1 MNVRSVALAW
11 AIAAA
16 PALAD
21 TLADYAYR
29 LPLQA
34 DGDGAFVMFELP
46 GDVYERIVRADLGD
60 LRVFN
65 ADGAPVAHALLPQRE
80 AAREARGSASL
91 PLFPLYVDAARA
103 DATDVAITVRK
114 DAQGTSVDVS
124 TRDGQPIAAQRLA
137 GYLVDARELTEPI
150 SALTLPF
157 ASATNVASRVRIDA
171 SDDLAS
177 WRTVASDAPL
187 LDLEYAGR
195 RLTRNRVDV
204 ARVAAKYLRLTW
216 IAGQPAPE
224 LASVTVEYGERTSE
238 SPRQWR
244 TVQGTSVADKPG
256 EFEFDLGGLFPADR
270 VTLELPELNTVAP
283 ATLSTRA
290 EPGNPWLPVASG
302 VVYRLRQAGSEIEN
316 PPFPLS
322 APSRRYWLVRID
334 EKSGGTGARP
344 PRLSVG
350 WRPHV
355 VVFAARGSGPFEL
368 AYGSRRTTPSALPID
383 TLVPGFDRGN
393 PRKGLVAARVGAPVV
408 APANAA
414 LREPM
419 DVKRWTL
426 WAALILAS
434 VVLGW
439 MALRL
444 SRQMGTRP
452 PEPDAKPESKSGSEP

>member
-1 MNVRSVALAW
+1 MSIRSIAFAC

-29 LPLQA
+29 IPLQA
-34 DGDGAFVMFELP
+34 EGDGAFVMFELP
-46 GDVYERIVRADLGD
+46 GDVYKGIVRADLGD

-65 ADGAPVAHALLPQRE
+65 ADGAPVPHAFLPQP
-80 AAREARGSASL
+80 AVTHEARGSASL
-91 PLFPLYVDAARA
+91 PLFPLHVEAARA

-114 DAQGTSVDVS
+114 DAQGTTVDVA
-124 TRDGQPIAAQRLA
+124 TRDGLPIAAQRLA
-137 GYLVDARELTEPI
+137 GYLVDATDVKEPI
-150 SALTLPF
+150 TALTLPF
-157 ASATNVASRVRIDA
+157 ATATNVTTRIRVDA
-171 SDDLAS
+171 SDDLVT
-177 WRTVASDAPL
+177 WRSVASGAPL
-187 LDLEYAGR
+187 LDLEFAGR
-195 RLTRNRVDV
+195 RLTRNRVEV
-204 ARVAAKYLRLTW
+204 APVAAKYLRLTW
-216 IAGQPAPE
+216 AAGQPAPE
-224 LASVTVEYGERTSE
+224 LANVTVEYGERVSE
-238 SPRQWR
+238 SPRQWL
-244 TVQGTSVADKPG
+244 TVRGAALADKRG

-283 ATLSTRA
+283 ATLLSRDG
-290 EPGNPWLPVASG
+290 PSDPWMPVASG
-302 VVYRLRQAGSEIEN
+302 VFYRLRQAGGETEN
-316 PPFPLS
+316 PPFAVA
-322 APSRRYWLVRID
+322 APARRYWLVRID
-334 EKSGGTGARP
+334 EKSGGTGAKP

-350 WRPHV
+350 WRPHA

-383 TLVPGFDRGN
+383 ALVPGYDRTT
-393 PRKGLVAARVGAPVV
+393 PRKGFIAARVGAPVV

-419 DVKRWTL
+419 DIKRWTL

-444 SRQMGTRP
+444 SRRMGTRA
-452 PEPDAKPESKSGSEP
+452 PDRDRQSASEGE